1 MGKYANCYVQIGRN
15 LRAYRKS
22 IGFFQIDVAVATG
35 LHSTYI
41 SRIET
46 GKARITFDLLVKLV
60 RKLHIPSGVL
70 LKGT

>member
-22 IGFFQIDVAVATG
+22 IGYFQIDVAVATG
-35 LHSTYI
+35 LHATYV

-46 GKARITFDLLVKLV
+46 GKARVTYNLLVKLV
-60 RKLHIPSGVL
+60 RKLHIPPSVL
-70 LKGT
+70 LRGT